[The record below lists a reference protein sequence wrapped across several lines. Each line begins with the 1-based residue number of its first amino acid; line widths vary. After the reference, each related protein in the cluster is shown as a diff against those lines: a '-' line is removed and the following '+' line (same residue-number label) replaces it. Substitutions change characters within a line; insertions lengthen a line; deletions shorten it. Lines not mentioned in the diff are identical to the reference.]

1 MARGRGGGNHS
12 QRRPVDLTGI
22 LSVAEKNDLAT
33 LVNAITERM
42 ARDISNIFDSPPVAP
57 IQSDHGHHHWL
68 LLPLSHQKQNKTAS
82 HSLMGMKR
90 IGASKPYDKTR
101 EIIEKEEKESMTPQ
115 LRELKKEALI
125 FFRKWQTIVLQRVRD
140 IAVNDQP
147 GPQPNTRGRGR
158 GMRGAPRGRGGGGRG
173 GGAIRSPLTLATG
186 PPRAPSNYVDRDL
199 AAQFPPIPNALWTLD
214 MDKRRL
220 LLHIVFLIL
229 LSMQEYTANA
239 RHLILGLAT
248 SLNLPPWVY
257 REEELRLAHGLAKTA
272 LDLSPEDAITQKNE
286 ETKSSRRWKL
296 GLGNNSGKLAAPLA
310 AVGVG
315 AAHGG
320 LGLTS
325 FAAAGLLGAM
335 AENALAMGGLFGINT
350 SKPMGKMM
358 EAFAREVVDFAFIP
372 IHSMDGSEYRDARDI
387 PAEHRRLSLTI
398 AIGGYVTGDED
409 ITKTWHCLGRYTES
423 FATRWEVAALTSL
436 GNSLDT
442 VIKSSSWTSAQA
454 EIKARTIF
462 SSLIDAVWP
471 VSLLKVSKILDNPW
485 NVAIVRAE
493 KAGAVFADAI
503 MRQKFQGDRP
513 VSLIGYGLGARAIYA
528 CLMVLA
534 ERRQFGIID
543 SVVMMGTPAPS
554 ESRVWLTLKSVVCG
568 RLINVYS
575 EHDYMLGF
583 LYRTAN
589 IQFGVAGLQEI
600 QGADGVENYRMK
612 SLSRGHLT
620 YQSQVSQIL
629 KNIGWEDAMTDA
641 VKVGK

>member
-1 MARGRGGGNHS
+1 RGGSTHG

-22 LSVAEKNDLAT
+22 LSIAEKNDLVT

-57 IQSDHGHHHWL
+57 LQSDHDHHHHHWL
-68 LLPLSHQKQNKTAS
+68 LLSLHHQKQHKPTS
-82 HSLMGMKR
+82 HSLMGIKR
-90 IGASKPYDKTR
+90 IGSSKPFDKTHD
-101 EIIEKEEKESMTPQ
+101 IIEKEEKEAMTPQ

-140 IAVNDQP
+140 IAVSDQP
-147 GPQPNTRGRGR
+147 GPQLSIRGRGR
-158 GMRGAPRGRGGGGRG
+158 GIRGMPRGRGVGGRG
-173 GGAIRSPLTLATG
+173 GGMMRSPLTLATG
-186 PPRAPSNYVDRDL
+186 PPRAPSNYVDRSL
-199 AAQFPPIPNALWTLD
+199 ATQFPPVPNALWTLD
-214 MDKRRL
+214 MEKRRL
-220 LLHIVFLIL
+220 LLHVVFLVL

-239 RHLILGLAT
+239 RHLIQSLAT

-257 REEELRLAHGLAKTA
+257 REEELRLARGLARTA
-272 LDLSPEDAITQKNE
+272 LNLSEEDAIALKSE
-286 ETKSSRRWKL
+286 ETKTSRRWKL

-310 AVGVG
+310 AVGIG

-320 LGLTS
+320 HGLTQ
-325 FAAAGLLGAM
+325 FTAAGLLGIM
-335 AENALAMGGLFGINT
+335 ADNALAIGSLFGINT
-350 SKPMGKMM
+350 LKPLGKMM
-358 EAFAREVVDFAFIP
+358 ETFAREVTDFAFIP
-372 IHSMDGSEYRDARDI
+372 IHSTDASEYRDPRVI
-387 PAEHRRLSLTI
+387 PAEHRRLCLTI
-398 AIGGYVTGDED
+398 TIGGYVVGDED
-409 ITKTWHCLGRYTES
+409 ITKTWQSLGRYTET
-423 FATRWEVAALTSL
+423 FVTRWETAALTSL
-436 GNSLDT
+436 GGSLDT
-442 VIKSSSWTSAQA
+442 VIKSSSWSSAQA

-462 SSLIDAVWP
+462 SSLVDATWP
-471 VSLLKVSKILDNPW
+471 ISLLKVSKILDNPW

-503 MRQKFQGDRP
+503 LRQKFHGDRP
-513 VSLIGYGLGARAIYA
+513 VSLIGYGLGARAIYT

-534 ERRQFGIID
+534 ERRQFGVID
-543 SVVMMGTPAPS
+543 SVVMMGSPAPS

-568 RLINVYS
+568 RLVNVYS

-612 SLSRGHLT
+612 SLPRGHLT

-629 KNIGWEDAMTDA
+629 KNIGWEDATADA
-641 VKVGK
+641 

>member
-22 LSVAEKNDLAT
+22 LSIAEKNDLVT

-68 LLPLSHQKQNKTAS
+68 LLPLHHQKDNKPAT

-90 IGASKPYDKTR
+90 IGSSKTFDRPHET
-101 EIIEKEEKESMTPQ
+101 IEKEEKEAMTPQ

-125 FFRKWQTIVLQRVRD
+125 FFRKWQNIVLQRVRD
-140 IAVNDQP
+140 IAVSDHPVSQL
-147 GPQPNTRGRGR
+147 NTRGRGR
-158 GMRGAPRGRGGGGRG
+158 GMRGMPRGRGGVGRG
-173 GGAIRSPLTLATG
+173 GGIMRSPLTLATG
-186 PPRAPSNYVDRDL
+186 PPRAPSNYVDRSL

-220 LLHIVFLIL
+220 LLHIVFLVL

-239 RHLILGLAT
+239 RHLIQSLGT

-257 REEELRLAHGLAKTA
+257 REEELRLARGLARTA
-272 LDLSPEDAITQKNE
+272 LDLSEEDAIAQKSE
-286 ETKSSRRWKL
+286 ETKTSRRWKL
-296 GLGNNSGKLAAPLA
+296 GLGNHSGKLAAPLA
-310 AVGVG
+310 AVGIG

-325 FAAAGLLGAM
+325 YTAAGLLGIM
-335 AENALAMGGLFGINT
+335 AENALAIGSLFGINT
-350 SKPMGKMM
+350 LKPLGKMM
-358 EAFAREVVDFAFIP
+358 ETFAREVTDFAFIP
-372 IHSMDGSEYRDARDI
+372 IHSTDVSEYRDPRGI
-387 PAEHRRLSLTI
+387 PAEHRRLCLTI
-398 AIGGYVTGDED
+398 AIGGYVIGDED
-409 ITKTWHCLGRYTES
+409 ITKTWHCLGRYTET
-423 FATRWEVAALTSL
+423 FATRWETAALTSL
-436 GNSLDT
+436 GSSLDT
-442 VIKSSSWTSAQA
+442 VIKSSSWSSAQA
-454 EIKARTIF
+454 EIKSRTIF
-462 SSLIDAVWP
+462 SSLVDAVWP
-471 VSLLKVSKILDNPW
+471 MSLLKVSKILDNPW

-503 MRQKFQGDRP
+503 MRQKFHGDRP
-513 VSLIGYGLGARAIYA
+513 VSLVGYGLGARAIYT

-534 ERRQFGIID
+534 ERRQFGVID

-568 RLINVYS
+568 RLVNVYS

-612 SLSRGHLT
+612 SLPRGHLT

-629 KNIGWEDAMTDA
+629 KNIGWEDAITDA
-641 VKVGK
+641 IKVGK